1 MTSNAGARRLTA
13 KGGHLGF
20 TARQGDTRP
29 PEELRQAVLAELKQL
44 FRPEFLNRVDEI
56 IVFQQLTRPEL
67 RRIARRL
74 LDQLGRRLEEHQVA
88 LQVSDQALDR
98 LTDAGFDP
106 EYGARPL
113 RRAIRTQVEDPIA
126 ELLLG
131 GGLSAGETAVV
142 QAGENKLNIFS
153 APGEQNPVACVQG
166 DCAQNKTKGESSP

>member
-1 MTSNAGARRLTA
+1 MAKRHYIPVTA
-13 KGGHLGF
+13 DVPG
-20 TARQGDTRP
+20 
-29 PEELRQAVLAELKQL
+29 
-44 FRPEFLNRVDEI
+44 
-56 IVFQQLTRPEL
+56 
-67 RRIARRL
+67 
-74 LDQLGRRLEEHQVA
+74 
-88 LQVSDQALDR
+88 VSDGQR
-98 LTDAGFDP
+98 TF
-106 EYGARPL
+106 L